1 MSAVAMSHSGKKKKN
16 AESGIKERSNWAKR
30 NEQLIWNDSSQAE
43 DEAAAE
49 RIV

>member
-1 MSAVAMSHSGKKKKN
+1 MSAVAMSHWGKKN

-43 DEAAAE
+43 DEAPAE